1 MDRTL
6 LRQYGLIA
14 SLLAAFVVALW
25 FVLVQPPVGAGEP
38 VPRQLIQPMIALVGL
53 TAIVWLLMF
62 VFRNVAVARGAA
74 SIRYYQTYG
83 ADAPPEWVERPA
95 RTFKNLLEVP
105 VLFYV
110 VCLLMLQTGQWDG
123 VQVYLAWLF
132 VGLRCLHAAVY
143 IGLNYVPLRLATYV
157 MGCITLAVIWGRF
170 AVAVV

>member
-14 SLLAAFVVALW
+14 TLLAAFVAALW
-25 FVLVQPPVGAGEP
+25 FVLAQTPVAAAEP
-38 VPRQLIQPMIALVGL
+38 AARQLIQPMIALFGL
-53 TAIVWLLMF
+53 TAIVWVLMF
-62 VFRNVAVARGAA
+62 AFRNVAVAKGAA

-95 RTFKNLLEVP
+95 RTFMNLLEVP

-123 VQVYLAWLF
+123 VQVSLAWMF
-132 VGLRCLHAAVY
+132 VGLRCLHAGVY

-157 MGCITLAVIWGRF
+157 MGCVSLAVIWYRF
-170 AVAVV
+170 AVAFV